1 MMKTRMTMAR
11 ETEPKRPRRASR
23 LYDGKTGKPIAGMGS
38 TAGGTYTVP
47 QSGGTGSTANQPGPE
62 VGNLLPVTVSNVPSS
77 SGPAAV
83 PWYESVPWW
92 AWALIGLVGGYV
104 IARNYGHRIG
114 RALAP
119 AG

>member
-1 MMKTRMTMAR
+1 MAR
-11 ETEPKRPRRASR
+11 DTEPKRPQRASR

-47 QSGGTGSTANQPGPE
+47 QSGGTGSTANQPGQE
-62 VGNLLPVTVSNVPSS
+62 VANLQPVSVSASAPST
-77 SGPAAV
+77 V